1 MVVFLVGGE
10 SRLMDALI
18 TKMEKDGHKTYL
30 LTGKR
35 DGRGKYR
42 RVFERY
48 NFPYDSESVREI
60 FSNVNPDLVI
70 FLGAYDTNYDWSD
83 ARRESVRF
91 TADLTNLLS
100 AYAFN
105 PKGRFV
111 YLSSEAVY
119 GRSYMEDIHETE
131 PASAKSFQAMAILQ
145 GENICKS
152 YRDTREMD
160 TRILRFDHLYDTPR
174 KGKADNNPCFQMTL
188 EMLKTNQIAANSRNA
203 FSMIYQNDAVEFA
216 YRVMMEE
223 HPKYPLYHITSGEVI
238 TQMDLAKLIQQNA
251 GEGVEI
257 RDDTVGEGFRLAL
270 DGSRYQQ
277 EFDGKIFVPYEEGVK
292 AVVTYMR
299 KYSSSFLQREDTGAG
314 WGNRVVQL
322 LRRIFIMLIPY
333 IENLICFI
341 PFFMINN
348 RAVGSQYFSK
358 LDAYLLY
365 VLLFAIVY
373 GQQQAIFSALLAT
386 AGYCFRQMYHQSG
399 LEVLMDYSTYIWM
412 AQLFILGMV
421 VGYMRD
427 QIGHIKKDDEEEIGY
442 LHGQLGDMTEINDS
456 NVRMKQIFE
465 LQLVNQKDSLGKIYE
480 ITSSLDRYGA
490 YEVLFYAAQMI
501 SRLMNTEDV
510 AVYTVAN
517 RTYARL
523 FSFTS
528 PTARKLGNSIRYPEM
543 EDMYEDLKEHC
554 VYINKT
560 MDDRYP
566 LMAQAVYAEDE
577 MQIILMLWGLPWDRM
592 NLAES
597 NRLTVISYLIQ
608 NAVVRANRY
617 LEALHERRYLENSS
631 ILEKDAFTRLVN
643 AFFDAKRN
651 GLTECSLV
659 QVTCGE
665 ENYKEAAKILEKKLR
680 QTDYVGLLEGGL
692 YVLLSNADERNARG
706 VISRFAEEGYESTIV
721 DGEVAAQ

>member
-119 GRSYMEDIHETE
+119 GRSYMADIHETE

-160 TRILRFDHLYDTPR
+160 TRILRFDHLHDIPR

-251 GEGVEI
+251 GCAASRNAGIAAAEG
-257 RDDTVGEGFRLAL
+257 
-270 DGSRYQQ
+270 
-277 EFDGKIFVPYEEGVK
+277 
-292 AVVTYMR
+292 
-299 KYSSSFLQREDTGAG
+299 KY
-314 WGNRVVQL
+314 L
-322 LRRIFIMLIPY
+322 LF
-333 IENLICFI
+333 
-341 PFFMINN
+341 
-348 RAVGSQYFSK
+348 
-358 LDAYLLY
+358 LDADDKMDEKNTIRSM
-365 VLLFAIVY
+365 VIQAEEKKADIVIGKY
-373 GQQQAIFSALLAT
+373 HRWKENGESVESGSSLEDEEPDSIA
-386 AGYCFRQMYHQSG
+386 FRFKGFFQSG
-399 LEVLMDYSTYIWM
+399 SLSYDWGKLYRREFL
-412 AQLFILGMV
+412 
-421 VGYMRD
+421 
-427 QIGHIKKDDEEEIGY
+427 
-442 LHGQLGDMTEINDS
+442 TEH
-456 NVRMKQIFE
+456 E
-465 LQLVNQKDSLGKIYE
+465 LWVPQ
-480 ITSSLDRYGA
+480 
-490 YEVLFYAAQMI
+490 
-501 SRLMNTEDV
+501 
-510 AVYTVAN
+510 YT
-517 RTYARL
+517 
-523 FSFTS
+523 
-528 PTARKLGNSIRYPEM
+528 
-543 EDMYEDLKEHC
+543 
-554 VYINKT
+554 
-560 MDDRYP
+560 
-566 LMAQAVYAEDE
+566 YAEDKAHNFRCCACE
-577 MQIILMLWGLPWDRM
+577 PKYAFVPQSIVLYRENLQSATFRPKKKLMQNWIQIASDFEAFLKERRIEKDYGDLMLFHLVIGAM
-592 NLAES
+592 YLAKEEMTYEGENVS
-597 NRLTVISYLIQ
+597 
-608 NAVVRANRY
+608 VV
-617 LEALHERRYLENSS
+617 
-631 ILEKDAFTRLVN
+631 
-643 AFFDAKRN
+643 
-651 GLTECSLV
+651 
-659 QVTCGE
+659 
-665 ENYKEAAKILEKKLR
+665 KKLLKQYGSDPFVR
-680 QTDYVGLLEGGL
+680 KTLTIRNCLHYGVQIKSVFWK
-692 YVLLSNADERNARG
+692 LLSFTLVLFLRIHAYGFLSAIL
-706 VISRFAEEGYESTIV
+706 VFMSRLGIDSL
-721 DGEVAAQ
+721 

>member
-119 GRSYMEDIHETE
+119 GRSYMADIHETE

-160 TRILRFDHLYDTPR
+160 TRILRFDHLHDIPR

-251 GEGVEI
+251 GCAASRNAGIAAAEG
-257 RDDTVGEGFRLAL
+257 
-270 DGSRYQQ
+270 
-277 EFDGKIFVPYEEGVK
+277 
-292 AVVTYMR
+292 
-299 KYSSSFLQREDTGAG
+299 KY
-314 WGNRVVQL
+314 L
-322 LRRIFIMLIPY
+322 LF
-333 IENLICFI
+333 
-341 PFFMINN
+341 
-348 RAVGSQYFSK
+348 
-358 LDAYLLY
+358 LDADDKMDEKNTIRSM
-365 VLLFAIVY
+365 VIQAEEKKADIVI
-373 GQQQAIFSALLAT
+373 GK
-386 AGYCFRQMYHQSG
+386 YHRWKENGESVESG
-399 LEVLMDYSTYIWM
+399 SSLE
-412 AQLFILGMV
+412 
-421 VGYMRD
+421 
-427 QIGHIKKDDEEEIGY
+427 DEEP
-442 LHGQLGDMTEINDS
+442 DS
-456 NVRMKQIFE
+456 IAFRFKGFFQFGSLSYDWGKLYRKDFLIEHE
-465 LQLVNQKDSLGKIYE
+465 LWVPQ
-480 ITSSLDRYGA
+480 
-490 YEVLFYAAQMI
+490 
-501 SRLMNTEDV
+501 
-510 AVYTVAN
+510 YT
-517 RTYARL
+517 
-523 FSFTS
+523 
-528 PTARKLGNSIRYPEM
+528 
-543 EDMYEDLKEHC
+543 
-554 VYINKT
+554 
-560 MDDRYP
+560 
-566 LMAQAVYAEDE
+566 YAEDKAHNFRCCACE
-577 MQIILMLWGLPWDRM
+577 PKYAFVPQSIVLYRENLQSVTFRPKKKLMQNWIQIASDFEAFLKERKIEKDYGDLMLFHLVLGAM
-592 NLAES
+592 YLAKEEMTYEGENVS
-597 NRLTVISYLIQ
+597 
-608 NAVVRANRY
+608 VVRKLLKQYGSDPFVRKNLTIRNC
-617 LEALHERRYLENSS
+617 LHY
-631 ILEKDAFTRLVN
+631 
-643 AFFDAKRN
+643 
-651 GLTECSLV
+651 GV
-659 QVTCGE
+659 QIKSVFW
-665 ENYKEAAKILEKKLR
+665 K
-680 QTDYVGLLEGGL
+680 
-692 YVLLSNADERNARG
+692 LLSFTLVLFLRIHAYGFLSAIL
-706 VISRFAEEGYESTIV
+706 VFMSRLGIDSL
-721 DGEVAAQ
+721 

>member
-60 FSNVNPDLVI
+60 FSNVNPGLVI

-119 GRSYMEDIHETE
+119 GRSYMADIHETE

-160 TRILRFDHLYDTPR
+160 TRILRFDHLHDIPR

-251 GEGVEI
+251 GCAASRNAGIAAAEG
-257 RDDTVGEGFRLAL
+257 
-270 DGSRYQQ
+270 
-277 EFDGKIFVPYEEGVK
+277 
-292 AVVTYMR
+292 
-299 KYSSSFLQREDTGAG
+299 KY
-314 WGNRVVQL
+314 L
-322 LRRIFIMLIPY
+322 LF
-333 IENLICFI
+333 
-341 PFFMINN
+341 
-348 RAVGSQYFSK
+348 
-358 LDAYLLY
+358 LDADDKMDEKNTIRSM
-365 VLLFAIVY
+365 VIQAEEKKADIVIGKY
-373 GQQQAIFSALLAT
+373 HRWKENGESVESGSSLEDEEPDSIA
-386 AGYCFRQMYHQSG
+386 FRFKGFFQSG
-399 LEVLMDYSTYIWM
+399 SLSYDWGKLYRREFL
-412 AQLFILGMV
+412 
-421 VGYMRD
+421 
-427 QIGHIKKDDEEEIGY
+427 
-442 LHGQLGDMTEINDS
+442 TEH
-456 NVRMKQIFE
+456 E
-465 LQLVNQKDSLGKIYE
+465 LWVPQ
-480 ITSSLDRYGA
+480 
-490 YEVLFYAAQMI
+490 
-501 SRLMNTEDV
+501 
-510 AVYTVAN
+510 YT
-517 RTYARL
+517 
-523 FSFTS
+523 
-528 PTARKLGNSIRYPEM
+528 
-543 EDMYEDLKEHC
+543 
-554 VYINKT
+554 
-560 MDDRYP
+560 
-566 LMAQAVYAEDE
+566 YAEDKAHNFRCCACE
-577 MQIILMLWGLPWDRM
+577 PKYAFVPQSIVLYRENLQSVTFRPKKKLMQNWIQIASDFEAFLKERKIEKDYGDLMLFHLVLGAMYLAKEEMTYEGENVSVIRKLLKQYGSDPFVRK
-592 NLAES
+592 NLTIR
-597 NRLTVISYLIQ
+597 NC
-608 NAVVRANRY
+608 
-617 LEALHERRYLENSS
+617 LHY
-631 ILEKDAFTRLVN
+631 
-643 AFFDAKRN
+643 
-651 GLTECSLV
+651 GV
-659 QVTCGE
+659 QIKSVFW
-665 ENYKEAAKILEKKLR
+665 K
-680 QTDYVGLLEGGL
+680 
-692 YVLLSNADERNARG
+692 LLSFTLVLFLRIHAYGFLSAIL
-706 VISRFAEEGYESTIV
+706 VFMSRLGIDSL
-721 DGEVAAQ
+721 